1 MEQGRGSNSNMSS
14 GGSNES
20 IIYGITL
27 QKRCACCSASNN
39 NSHQKHTA
47 HANSHHKIV
56 HGGYFT
62 LPLFIAIVYV
72 FRTNSYLCAGRVLH
86 SPPAAHSSLTTT
98 TSNQTAMHQRLVGR
112 SIFADIHISC
122 TKTAFTTR
130 PAMASK
136 ANISNMTLLT

>member
-39 NSHQKHTA
+39 NSNQKHTA

-56 HGGYFT
+56 HMLTVIGLLFFAFPHHDQKLLKHPHTQRRLYRFFCNLCPVLRGGPLSGAT
-62 LPLFIAIVYV
+62 LFALFFYSVIG
-72 FRTNSYLCAGRVLH
+72 NAGVSLL
-86 SPPAAHSSLTTT
+86 SSSSCEI
-98 TSNQTAMHQRLVGR
+98 TSVV
-112 SIFADIHISC
+112 
-122 TKTAFTTR
+122 
-130 PAMASK
+130 SK
-136 ANISNMTLLT
+136 

>member
-39 NSHQKHTA
+39 NSNQKHTA

-86 SPPAAHSSLTTT
+86 SPPAHCHSIRVSYQFVPVRREGTSLSPCCTFQPHNNNFK
-98 TSNQTAMHQRLVGR
+98 SNSNASKVGR
-112 SIFADIHISC
+112 PFHL
-122 TKTAFTTR
+122 R
-130 PAMASK
+130 
-136 ANISNMTLLT
+136 